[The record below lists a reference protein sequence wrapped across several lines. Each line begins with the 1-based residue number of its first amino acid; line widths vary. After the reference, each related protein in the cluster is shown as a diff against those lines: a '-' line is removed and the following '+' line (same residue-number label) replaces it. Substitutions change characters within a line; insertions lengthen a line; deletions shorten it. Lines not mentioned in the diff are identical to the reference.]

1 MLKELDRYQ
10 KIQTLDAL
18 SAILQ
23 SFREE
28 NKVIV
33 HCHGVFDLIHPG
45 HLRYFGE
52 AKSFGEILVVTLS
65 PDRFVNKGP
74 ERPVF
79 NQKLRAEAL
88 AALQVVD
95 FVAIND
101 TPSAVETILQL
112 QPDIAIITSV
122 DADHLD
128 IYKNK
133 EDLHVA
139 FKQFASQIKQKGVLL
154 VEESIAID
162 FSIPA
167 NIRLVNGGICLCI
180 T

>member
-88 AALQVVD
+88 AALQIID
-95 FVAIND
+95 FVACNWSLIYMLKEVN
-101 TPSAVETILQL
+101 IR
-112 QPDIAIITSV
+112 
-122 DADHLD
+122 
-128 IYKNK
+128 IYK
-133 EDLHVA
+133 
-139 FKQFASQIKQKGVLL
+139 I
-154 VEESIAID
+154 
-162 FSIPA
+162 
-167 NIRLVNGGICLCI
+167 
-180 T
+180 